1 MDSGQQELIT
11 TAAIEIIFCSSTQ
24 PPYPA
29 LAPNPKTK
37 TKTKRLKYKCSQ
49 IIWKVLIL

>member
-24 PPYPA
+24 PPSPA
-29 LAPNPKTK
+29 LAPNRK

-49 IIWKVLIL
+49 IIWKVLVL